1 MPQVIELVLVGVPS
15 GKSEVA
21 QTIVL
26 R

>member
-1 MPQVIELVLVGVPS
+1 MPQVIELMLVGVPS

-21 QTIVL
+21 RTIVL